1 MKCICSEAGCRVD
14 LHRQIKVE
22 LKKYAMLGN
31 FVSSP
36 VHALNAGGMKPVG
49 AATCRGSQGRPQGI
63 IGAHELASRC
73 CAVSGLRKVTVRL
86 VGTHVTPA
94 EARFVS

>member
-49 AATCRGSQGRPQGI
+49 AATCRGSQGLLSLG
-63 IGAHELASRC
+63 H
-73 CAVSGLRKVTVRL
+73 LRLRQTSPRHHWC
-86 VGTHVTPA
+86 T
-94 EARFVS
+94 